1 MSLFKTNTTKNYSKP
16 TLVNK
21 VHVGSKK
28 PRMQKKKKI
37 IIRAIK
43 DTALRDIKNILR
55 MKNIITIQ

>member
-37 IIRAIK
+37 IRAIK